1 MGEDN
6 NNKNVAEAVE
16 SKFRFYLEIVAER
29 KVSVGVFPLSQEY
42 WVLCFKFKY
51 TFILYDML

>member
-42 WVLCFKFKY
+42 WVLCFKFK
-51 TFILYDML
+51 